1 MKKIIGFVF
10 DVDDTIYNQILPF
23 RDACRDV
30 LTVPVPDNPEKW
42 YQTFLQCSQE
52 MFRAN
57 EKGEISLEESRVQR
71 AVNAMERCGI
81 LFTRE
86 QAVKFQERYL
96 YHQLTLQISDTM
108 RELEESRVQR
118 AVNAMERCG
127 ILFTREQAVKFQ
139 ERYLY
144 HQLTLQISDTMR
156 EVLTACTAKGVCLG
170 LLTNGP
176 YDHQMSKIRAM
187 HLPELIPEEHILVS
201 EKAGYTKPDVRIFR
215 MMEEALGLEQSQLY
229 MIGDS
234 YANDIAGAIGAG
246 WHSVWMNHHHRN
258 LPENAVQ
265 PEFTVRSEEE
275 LARLIFAHV

>member
-108 RELEESRVQR
+108 RE
-118 AVNAMERCG
+118 
-127 ILFTREQAVKFQ
+127 I
-139 ERYLY
+139 
-144 HQLTLQISDTMR
+144 
-156 EVLTACTAKGVCLG
+156 LTACTAKGVCLG

-215 MMEEALGLEQSQLY
+215 MMEESLGLEPSQLY

-275 LARLIFAHV
+275 LARLIFSHV